1 MIGKRRW
8 SGRSWRRCKGRQP
21 LAGVDGCNRAAFAA
35 MSLRWRRQSG
45 FPSRRLVEPGAADA
59 RGAERMVVPSGL
71 DLLPAHGREVRC
83 VVGGN
88 RFVCGNGA
96 GRTTA
101 YAELLLEHGG
111 FPAAVVETEGGLYW
125 IPRLR
130 VRDGRWVSAMAFT
143 GRCEAFSSCG
153 CIALLGALVFWR
165 AWEKRCWKGG
175 VVESGDLFLA
185 GFRREKS
192 GVQRQGGDSSTDA
205 AAGEWVT
212 ASR

>member
-1 MIGKRRW
+1 
-8 SGRSWRRCKGRQP
+8 
-21 LAGVDGCNRAAFAA
+21 
-35 MSLRWRRQSG
+35 
-45 FPSRRLVEPGAADA
+45 
-59 RGAERMVVPSGL
+59 
-71 DLLPAHGREVRC
+71 
-83 VVGGN
+83 
-88 RFVCGNGA
+88 
-96 GRTTA
+96 
-101 YAELLLEHGG
+101 
-111 FPAAVVETEGGLYW
+111 
-125 IPRLR
+125 
-130 VRDGRWVSAMAFT
+130 MAFT

-153 CIALLGALVFWR
+153 CIALAGALVFWR

>member
-71 DLLPAHGREVRC
+71 DLLPAHGRKVRC

-88 RFVCGNGA
+88 RFLFAAMARGA
-96 GRTTA
+96 PQHTPNSSSNTA
-101 YAELLLEHGG
+101 VFRQQWSGLR
-111 FPAAVVETEGGLYW
+111 GLYW

-175 VVESGDLFLA
+175 G
-185 GFRREKS
+185 
-192 GVQRQGGDSSTDA
+192 
-205 AAGEWVT
+205 
-212 ASR
+212 

>member
-1 MIGKRRW
+1 M
-8 SGRSWRRCKGRQP
+8 
-21 LAGVDGCNRAAFAA
+21 
-35 MSLRWRRQSG
+35 
-45 FPSRRLVEPGAADA
+45 
-59 RGAERMVVPSGL
+59 
-71 DLLPAHGREVRC
+71 
-83 VVGGN
+83 GGN